1 MSDDAPRL
9 VTGAMLGVFL
19 AFGVDLVVIVAAL
32 WYVGRVSATVAAGTA
47 AGVVAGFALW
57 VAVRWVRLRGSA
69 AGDTGGADGATT
81 ATGPADEE
89 PIDRL
94 KRRYADGE
102 ITDEEFERRVDRLLD
117 ADSRAESAGR
127 TEPEPES
134 EFESK

>member
-1 MSDDAPRL
+1 MSDDSPRL

-47 AGVVAGFALW
+47 LGVVAAFSLW
-57 VAVRWVRLRGSA
+57 VAVRWVRLRSA
-69 AGDTGGADGATT
+69 DDGAADGAAT
-81 ATGPADEE
+81 ATEPADED
-89 PIDRL
+89 PVNRL

-117 ADSRAESAGR
+117 ADSRAESR
-127 TEPEPES
+127 TEAAPEP